1 MVQETTGAAK
11 MRSAGPEGRQED
23 RDNQGPE
30 LVTTSG
36 EAGGEDGAGSPGMIV
51 PGASEGGSQQTEG
64 GEVDGYDP
72 RDQED
77 LPSGPPPSPAS
88 GHSNSQHHF
97 EGFFQ
102 IRESKLGGL
111 GAFAA
116 RDLKKGETILVEK
129 PLVWTTHFGLMRTFN
144 NLSEAKQTEYLSLH
158 AGEGEPYNLVE
169 RIKNLNS

>member
-1 MVQETTGAAK
+1 MEAP
-11 MRSAGPEGRQED
+11 GPEERQED
-23 RDNQGPE
+23 WGNQGPE

-36 EAGGEDGAGSPGMIV
+36 EAGGAGGAGSTEMII
-51 PGASEGGSQQTEG
+51 PGASEGGNQQTGG
-64 GEVDGYDP
+64 GEVEGYGP

-77 LPSGPPPSPAS
+77 LPGGPPPSPAS

-97 EGFFQ
+97 EGFFR

-129 PLVWTTHFGLMRTFN
+129 PLVWTTHFGLMRAFN
-144 NLSEAKQTEYLSLH
+144 SLSEAKQAEYLSLH